1 MARPGAYKSAK
12 RRKELMRQKKQ
23 EEKRKKRL
31 LKKVT
36 DHQDPFAVQGPEDG
50 GIENYEE
57 TENPEENVNPE
68 AHEERT
74 ETER

>member
-31 LKKVT
+31 QKKVT
-36 DHQDPFAVQGPEDG
+36 DQQDPFAAEGLEEG
-50 GIENYEE
+50 GIENTEV
-57 TENPEENVNPE
+57 TENAEENVNPE
-68 AHEERT
+68 EQEERT
-74 ETER
+74 ETE